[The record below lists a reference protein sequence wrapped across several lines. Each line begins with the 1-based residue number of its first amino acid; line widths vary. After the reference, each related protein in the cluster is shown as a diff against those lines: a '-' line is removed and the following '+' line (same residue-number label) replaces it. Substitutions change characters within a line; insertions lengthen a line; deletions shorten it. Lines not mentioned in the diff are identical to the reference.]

1 MTKRFENKDDLSR
14 EEKAIKI
21 LCGRNA
27 KYKKLGENDVDFK
40 ITTKQGKT
48 YYAEVKGRNRTLDN
62 CYPLPVAAR
71 KIVKLCDTK
80 APIIVWDC
88 EDAIIYGNVNKLQAT
103 GRTGGRTPR
112 EGSTNDI
119 EFMLYFDKQ
128 QELKT
133 ILKKNLYLI

>member
-1 MTKRFENKDDLSR
+1 MTTRFESQSDLTR
-14 EEKAIKI
+14 EENAIKI
-21 LCGRNA
+21 LCERSNA
-27 KYKKLGENDVDFK
+27 KYEKLGENDVDFK
-40 ITTKQGKT
+40 ITKDKKT

-88 EDAIIYGNVNKLQAT
+88 EDAIIYGNVNKLNAE

-119 EFMLYFDKQ
+119 EFMLYFKKQ
-128 QELKT
+128 KGLIT
-133 ILKKNLYLI
+133 ILK

>member
-1 MTKRFENKDDLSR
+1 MTTRFETQSDLTR
-14 EEKAIKI
+14 EENAIKI
-21 LCGRNA
+21 LCERSNA
-27 KYKKLGENDVDFK
+27 KYEKLGENDVDFK
-40 ITTKQGKT
+40 ITKDEKT

-80 APIIVWDC
+80 APIIIWDC
-88 EDAIIYGNVNKLQAT
+88 EDAIIYGNVNKLNAE

-128 QELKT
+128 KGLKT
-133 ILKKNLYLI
+133 ILK

>member
-1 MTKRFENKDDLSR
+1 MTTRFETQSDLTR
-14 EEKAIKI
+14 EENAIKI
-21 LCGRNA
+21 LCEQSNA
-27 KYKKLGENDVDFK
+27 KYEKLGENDVDFK
-40 ITTKQGKT
+40 ITKDEKT
-48 YYAEVKGRNRTLDN
+48 YYAEVKGRNRTLEN

-80 APIIVWDC
+80 APIIIWDC

-133 ILKKNLYLI
+133 ILK

>member
-1 MTKRFENKDDLSR
+1 MTKRFETQADLTR

-21 LCGRNA
+21 LCGRSA
-27 KYKKLGENDVDFK
+27 KYKKLGENDVDYE
-40 ITTKQGKT
+40 ITTKEGKT
-48 YYAEVKGRNRTLDN
+48 YYAEVKGRNRKLVD

-80 APIIVWDC
+80 APIIIWDC
-88 EDAIIYGNVNKLQAT
+88 EDAIIYGNLFTLVAT

-112 EGSTNDI
+112 EGSANDI

-128 QELKT
+128 EGLKT
-133 ILKKNLYLI
+133 INK